1 MDTSK
6 AIGAIFHYKKRA
18 INFKG
23 FDKVKKAGIPVVC
36 IPTTAGT
43 GSEASYNASFVDEKT
58 KIKMGIN
65 GKNVFPK
72 ISILDAKNIISCPK
86 FAAVSSAVD
95 LFVHAIEVMFVKS
108 NIFCDMLA
116 TEVIRIFLDSV
127 LDLNKKP

>member
-1 MDTSK
+1 MEDPAWIHLK
-6 AIGAIFHYKKRA
+6 LLEVIFHYKKRA

-65 GKNVFPK
+65 GKTFFQK
-72 ISILDAKNIISCPK
+72 YQ
-86 FAAVSSAVD
+86 F
-95 LFVHAIEVMFVKS
+95 
-108 NIFCDMLA
+108 
-116 TEVIRIFLDSV
+116 
-127 LDLNKKP
+127 